1 MITHKEFAASDALF
15 LKACEEAN
23 TKPTKRQASK
33 FRLKRGLAYGKIG
46 DAKSIMAR
54 EAGETEDSKG

>member
-46 DAKSIMAR
+46 DAKSIMA
-54 EAGETEDSKG
+54 GETEDSKG